1 MRAGRQEGSY
11 MSDYLSFRAD
21 TTKIIGRLK
30 SEFSNIYE

>member
-1 MRAGRQEGSY
+1 MRAGHREGAY
-11 MSDYLSFRAD
+11 MSDYLFFRAD